1 MQSVRLRKWS
11 AGTRLLAV
19 LSVLVMAAMPAG
31 ILPAKADSL
40 SVRRKSSPSCRSVRN
55 SWTRISRIPAAT

>member
-11 AGTRLLAV
+11 VGTRLLAV

-31 ILPAKADSL
+31 ILPAI
-40 SVRRKSSPSCRSVRN
+40 
-55 SWTRISRIPAAT
+55 W